1 MLTAVI
7 VAGGSSQR
15 MGFDKLL
22 APLGGRPVVAHSIA
36 AFAQTESVTGIVL
49 VGRAERLSD
58 YEGIVQA
65 GKFAKVSAVIP
76 GGARRQDSVRRGLE
90 QLDAATEFVA
100 VHDAAR
106 PLVRP
111 ELIERIFQLARTHGG
126 AASATPVIETLKRI
140 DGDHLVIG
148 GVERAN
154 LFAVQTPQ
162 IFRRDLLEEAY
173 RAIFAAGA
181 EVTDEISA
189 VEKIGARVVLL
200 PNEEPN
206 FKITFPADLALAE
219 FILDRRASSAAGR

>member
-1 MLTAVI
+1 MLSAII

-22 APLGGRPVVAHSIA
+22 ASLDGKPVVAHCIV
-36 AFAQTESVTGIVL
+36 AFEQTESVTDIVL
-49 VGRAERLSD
+49 VGRPERLAE
-58 YEGIVQA
+58 YEKIA
-65 GKFAKVSAVIP
+65 GTYGFQKISAVIP
-76 GGARRQDSVRRGLE
+76 GGARRQDSVRLGLE
-90 QLDAATEFVA
+90 QVGSESEFVA

-111 ELIERIFQLARTHGG
+111 DLVERIFQFARARDG
-126 AASATPVIETLKRI
+126 AACAAPVVDTLKRVNE
-140 DGDHLVIG
+140 DHLVTG

-162 IFRRDLLEEAY
+162 IFGRDLLRRAY
-173 RAIFAAGA
+173 AAIVADGL

-189 VEKIGARVVLL
+189 VERTGARVVLV

-206 FKITFPADLALAE
+206 FKITYPVDLALAE
-219 FILDRRASSAAGR
+219 FVLRQRASIG